1 MGGERIADRL
11 LTDAPSGAQGGQ
23 VPLLCHKVSRTRRG
37 FLSPVSSLSFLS
49 LSLSLSFLSLL
60 RGALVARFGV
70 RGLPIATNKS
80 F

>member
-1 MGGERIADRL
+1 MGGERIP
-11 LTDAPSGAQGGQ
+11 TGGHHNAVSRQ
-23 VPLLCHKVSRTRRG
+23 LPLLCHKVSRTRRG